1 MYFPVYVRWKCLN
14 SAGLNTVKDSENIKS
29 KLQAYIKA
37 VQIGSISKS
46 NIKLQS
52 MTKIVLLGIVFA
64 VLNPCLKRRKT
75 PKGVVFVDGDGTG
88 ETGRQNRK
96 QVFQQCLRILCAM

>member
-1 MYFPVYVRWKCLN
+1 MKTQRFVT
-14 SAGLNTVKDSENIKS
+14 SHAT
-29 KLQAYIKA
+29 A
-37 VQIGSISKS
+37 V
-46 NIKLQS
+46 
-52 MTKIVLLGIVFA
+52 VLGIVFA

-96 QVFQQCLRILCAM
+96 PVFQQYLRILCACFEAFDKVKMFFILRTWR